1 MATVR
6 SRGRA
11 LSVLSAAGVI
21 AATLLGISANV
32 LVSRFYKRWDVTS
45 RGLYTLSDATV
56 DTLRGLGDPVEVI
69 VFLSASDPL
78 TVSVRHM
85 LTAYGA
91 ETDKLRPRYVD
102 PDRNP
107 AEFLA
112 LQQKFGIVAGKTDDG
127 RVVTDASIVVSR
139 GSRNWFVTTDDIVVY
154 DENDGQARPKLE
166 QALTEAIRNVLER
179 ESARICFSVGHQEIS
194 IDDGGPSG
202 LAELRYRLQKGNFE
216 VETIDLAAPKLDR
229 ELPSC
234 QVVVV
239 AGPEVRFSDSAVKR
253 LDGYFKGGGNLFLLT
268 NPVLDEENRISATG
282 LEALTRSAGIE
293 LGGDFVVEGD
303 EGARLPSGLGESFFA
318 APKPHDVT
326 RGLLKDGTPR
336 FRVLLS
342 AGQSMKAT
350 NDRPVALLSTTQNA
364 FSLRD
369 IRPFVEQ
376 GKPVAK
382 SPGDPS
388 GPFVMAFASEL
399 PKEGSRPHGPR
410 MIVVGSAN
418 PVWGRNFRDPTLL
431 GNRLFVESALSW
443 LAARPA
449 LVSVPEKA
457 GHDLGLSLTE
467 ESMSDVFRYVL
478 FYLPGAVALLGVF
491 VMLRRRAGEKRS
503 RADGAAQTDSDK
515 TAKQTAK
522 DAQGKDER
530 ELQDKAE
537 KRPAERKRDAEA
549 SAKKAAETDSDDSED
564 AS

>member
-1 MATVR
+1 MATAR

-239 AGPEVRFSDSAVKR
+239 AGPEVR
-253 LDGYFKGGGNLFLLT
+253 
-268 NPVLDEENRISATG
+268 
-282 LEALTRSAGIE
+282 
-293 LGGDFVVEGD
+293 
-303 EGARLPSGLGESFFA
+303 
-318 APKPHDVT
+318 
-326 RGLLKDGTPR
+326 
-336 FRVLLS
+336 
-342 AGQSMKAT
+342 
-350 NDRPVALLSTTQNA
+350 
-364 FSLRD
+364 
-369 IRPFVEQ
+369 
-376 GKPVAK
+376 
-382 SPGDPS
+382 
-388 GPFVMAFASEL
+388 
-399 PKEGSRPHGPR
+399 
-410 MIVVGSAN
+410 
-418 PVWGRNFRDPTLL
+418 
-431 GNRLFVESALSW
+431 
-443 LAARPA
+443 
-449 LVSVPEKA
+449 
-457 GHDLGLSLTE
+457 
-467 ESMSDVFRYVL
+467 
-478 FYLPGAVALLGVF
+478 
-491 VMLRRRAGEKRS
+491 
-503 RADGAAQTDSDK
+503 
-515 TAKQTAK
+515 
-522 DAQGKDER
+522 
-530 ELQDKAE
+530 
-537 KRPAERKRDAEA
+537 
-549 SAKKAAETDSDDSED
+549 
-564 AS
+564 